1 MRGGGSKFFSAVS
14 LMGIVAM
21 LALYFYVLPEFLLS
35 AKGRIFAAVWLVFAV
50 AMLWAHFLNL
60 PAVFRLNMKT
70 ALKKQRMQVKIRD
83 SRTGKNVRAVRAM
96 RG

>member
-50 AMLWAHFLNL
+50 AMLWAHL